1 MDAELFGRLEKKIEE
16 LLSAYTGLKQ
26 EIVRLNE
33 ENRRLIED
41 RSVIRNRIDLILEK
55 LEGIEER

>member
-16 LLSAYTGLKQ
+16 LLIAHTVLKQ
-26 EIVRLNE
+26 ENVRLDE

-41 RSVIRNRIDLILEK
+41 RNVIRNRIDLILEK
-55 LEGIEER
+55 LEGIEGR